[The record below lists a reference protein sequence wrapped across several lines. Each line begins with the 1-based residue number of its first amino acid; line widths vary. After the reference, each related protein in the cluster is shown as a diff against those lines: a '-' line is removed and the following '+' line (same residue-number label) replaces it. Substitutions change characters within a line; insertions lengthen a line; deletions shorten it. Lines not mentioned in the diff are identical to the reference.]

1 MKFIKS
7 FAFAWKGLQYCFLTQ
22 LNFRIHLM
30 ALLMVSILGGV
41 LKINSIEWLFIL
53 GCSMLVLSLELM
65 NTAIEKICDLIT
77 KDIHPVI
84 KVVKDISAAVVLIAA
99 IGSLFT
105 GVIIFLP
112 KLLNLFR

>member
-1 MKFIKS
+1 MI
-7 FAFAWKGLQYCFLTQ
+7 
-22 LNFRIHLM
+22 
-30 ALLMVSILGGV
+30 SILGGV
-41 LKINSIEWLFIL
+41 LKINSIEWLIIL

-84 KVVKDISAAVVLIAA
+84 KVVKDISAAAVLIAA

>member
-1 MKFIKS
+1 
-7 FAFAWKGLQYCFLTQ
+7 
-22 LNFRIHLM
+22 
-30 ALLMVSILGGV
+30 
-41 LKINSIEWLFIL
+41 
-53 GCSMLVLSLELM
+53 MLVLSLELM

-84 KVVKDISAAVVLIAA
+84 KVVKDISAAAVLIAA

-105 GVIIFLP
+105 GAIIFLP